1 MSTEDYQKRIESI
14 TSYDLDKHQKE
25 ALDIIVKGNDLL
37 TCLPTNSG
45 KTTVALTGIILQ
57 AFDKGQ
63 RAIITT
69 PIKALSNQMYKNFQ
83 IWLTKIGFPNRITL
97 ITGDIQSRCTPL
109 GGDGNP
115 ELLIMTSEI
124 LTNKLEQKND
134 KNNNVDH
141 DLINVSVLV
150 IDEMHYIN
158 DLDRGHVWEKMILN
172 LPKSIQIIAL
182 SGTLSEPEKF
192 CKWLNERRPS
202 ELVQRHDRSVPLH
215 FGGFNSN
222 DNFLELFN
230 TKEKRG
236 FETSTFKKI
245 VNPSGNFN
253 QMVNKLVNLLIK
265 NDKLPAIVF
274 CLSKARCITAAE
286 SVSQNLLYGTKPFK
300 NDELDP
306 ETAVYYEEERQHAV
320 KTIREKQDMIFRK
333 YLSPYRNMLESLPGW
348 KEFKDLLDKGVAY
361 HHSGMLPILREYV
374 EILYSEKLIKIVF
387 GTETLA
393 LGIDL
398 PCKTTV
404 FTQLDKPNG
413 KESTVMLRTDQFF
426 QMASRA
432 GRRGQ
437 HPQGFVIF
445 YIMSKEPPSESEMRS
460 MMFGEI
466 PQVISQLTIN
476 PLFVL
481 KSLNKNENNDQHQ
494 NQHYTFLEKT
504 LLYHQLQK
512 KKEALQDQLTNLP
525 QLLPEEEELIERYT
539 ELQKSQ
545 SKSGYGMIKISQ
557 SQRKMIQ
564 KELDELFQ
572 RIKKESLDIFLKRNQ
587 IKSDLEENLM
597 DNWNESLDFL
607 IENEYVTND
616 IENDNEKNEIKLT
629 IMGKVASG
637 LSDGEPLLRAKIIAE
652 GYLNHASF
660 EEIASWLACF
670 TDEIRPIQ
678 LPESMQYT
686 SLMNATYEMN
696 KELEL
701 PYETGLLVYLWCQ
714 HKDIKEICGCID
726 VSQLGMFVKSIL
738 RVMSYIEE
746 MKKVLLGL
754 EMYEVYNKLD
764 NHQEKLMDGIVTN
777 KSLYVGG
784 SH

>member
-1 MSTEDYQKRIESI
+1 
-14 TSYDLDKHQKE
+14 
-25 ALDIIVKGNDLL
+25 
-37 TCLPTNSG
+37 
-45 KTTVALTGIILQ
+45 
-57 AFDKGQ
+57 
-63 RAIITT
+63 
-69 PIKALSNQMYKNFQ
+69 
-83 IWLTKIGFPNRITL
+83 
-97 ITGDIQSRCTPL
+97 
-109 GGDGNP
+109 
-115 ELLIMTSEI
+115 
-124 LTNKLEQKND
+124 
-134 KNNNVDH
+134 
-141 DLINVSVLV
+141 
-150 IDEMHYIN
+150 
-158 DLDRGHVWEKMILN
+158 
-172 LPKSIQIIAL
+172 
-182 SGTLSEPEKF
+182 
-192 CKWLNERRPS
+192 
-202 ELVQRHDRSVPLH
+202 
-215 FGGFNSN
+215 
-222 DNFLELFN
+222 
-230 TKEKRG
+230 
-236 FETSTFKKI
+236 
-245 VNPSGNFN
+245 
-253 QMVNKLVNLLIK
+253 MVNKLVNLLIK

-300 NDELDP
+300 NEDLDP
-306 ETAVYYEEERQHAV
+306 ETASYYEEERQHAV

-413 KESTVMLRTDQFF
+413 KDSTVMLRTDQFF
-426 QMASRA
+426 QMGSRA

-481 KSLNKNENNDQHQ
+481 KSLNKNENNDQH
-494 NQHYTFLEKT
+494 HTFLEKT

-539 ELQKSQ
+539 ELQKSN

-564 KELDELFQ
+564 KELDELLQ
-572 RIKKESLDIFLKRNQ
+572 RINKESLDIFIKRNQ

-597 DNWNESLDFL
+597 DSWNESLDFL
-607 IENEYVTND
+607 LEHEYV
-616 IENDNEKNEIKLT
+616 DNETSIT

-678 LPESMQYT
+678 LPESIQYT
-686 SLMNATYEMN
+686 QLMNTTYEID

-738 RVMSYIEE
+738 RVMSYMEE

-777 KSLYVGG
+777 KSLYVG
-784 SH
+784 SV

>member
-1 MSTEDYQKRIESI
+1 MSNEDYQKRIESI
-14 TSYDLDKHQKE
+14 TCYSLNSFQKE
-25 ALDIIVKGNDLL
+25 SLDVIVKGNDLL
-37 TCLPTNSG
+37 TVAATGNG
-45 KTTVALTGIILQ
+45 KTIIALIGIILQ
-57 AFDKGQ
+57 AFDTGH
-63 RAIITT
+63 RAILTT
-69 PIKALSNQMYKNFQ
+69 PIKALSNQKYSEFQ
-83 IWLTKIGFPNRITL
+83 TWLAKIGYPNRVTL
-97 ITGDIQSRCTPL
+97 ITGDVQLRATSP
-109 GGDGNP
+109 GGDNLP

-124 LTNKLEQKND
+124 LANKLDQQ
-134 KNNNVDH
+134 NNKDIDP
-141 DLINVSVLV
+141 DLINVNVLI
-150 IDEMHYIN
+150 IDELHYIN
-158 DLDRGHVWEKMILN
+158 DEQRGIYWEKSIFN
-172 LPKSIQIIAL
+172 LPKSIQLIGL
-182 SGTLSEPEKF
+182 SATLSEPQKF
-192 CKWLNERRPS
+192 CKWLNERRPT
-202 ELVQRHDRSVPLH
+202 ELVQKLDRQVPLH
-215 FGGFNSN
+215 IGFYNSN
-222 DNFLELFN
+222 DNFEELYT
-230 TKEKRG
+230 TKGKKI
-236 FETSTFKKI
+236 FESSTFKKMI
-245 VNPSGNFN
+245 HPNGNYN
-253 QMVNKLVNLLIK
+253 QMTNKLINLLVK
-265 NDKLPAIVF
+265 NDQLPAIIF
-274 CLSKARCITAAE
+274 CMSKTKCVSLAE
-286 SVSQNLLYGTKPFK
+286 SIDKNLLYGTKPFK

-306 ETAVYYEEERQHAV
+306 ETAQYYEGERQYVV
-320 KTIREKQDMIFRK
+320 KTIREKQDVMYKK
-333 YLSPYRNMLESLPGW
+333 YLSQYRKILEALPGW
-348 KEFKDLLDKGVAY
+348 EKFKSLLDKGIGY
-361 HHSGMLPILREYV
+361 HHSSMLPIIREYV
-374 EILYSEKLIKIVF
+374 EILFSEKLIKIVF
-387 GTETLA
+387 ATETL
-393 LGIDL
+393 GIGL
-398 PCKTTV
+398 NTPCRSVV
-404 FTQLDKPNG
+404 FTQIEKPNG
-413 KESTVMLRTDQFF
+413 KESNIPFRTDQFL
-426 QMASRA
+426 QLAGRA
-432 GRRGQ
+432 GRLSIDTK
-437 HPQGFVIF
+437 GFVIF

-481 KSLNKNENNDQHQ
+481 KSLNKNENNDQQHQ
-494 NQHYTFLEKT
+494 DQHHTFLEKT

-512 KKEALQDQLTNLP
+512 KKEALQDQLSSLQP
-525 QLLPEEEELIERYT
+525 LLPEEEELIERYT

-678 LPESMQYT
+678 LSESMQYT

-701 PYETGLLVYLWCQ
+701 PYETGLLVSLWCQ

-738 RVMSYIEE
+738 RVMSYMEE

-777 KSLYVGG
+777 KSLYVEG